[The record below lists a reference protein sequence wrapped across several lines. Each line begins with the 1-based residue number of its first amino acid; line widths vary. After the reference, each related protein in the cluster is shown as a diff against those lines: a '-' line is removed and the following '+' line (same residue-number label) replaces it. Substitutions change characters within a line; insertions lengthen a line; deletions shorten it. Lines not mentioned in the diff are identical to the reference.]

1 MGHAHSSGGHN
12 QSDSSRRMTVVLI
25 LTGLYMLAE
34 VIGGLLT
41 GSLALI
47 ADAGHMLSDFGAL
60 LLSLFAIR
68 IAQRPA
74 DPRRTYGYYRAEVL
88 AASLNGLSLV
98 AIAVF
103 IFIEAFERFES
114 PPEVEGGLMLLIACG
129 GLLVNLIGLI
139 VLHGGRSES
148 LNVRGAWLHVLT
160 DALGSVGAILGG
172 LLIWAFDWNLADPIV
187 SILIGLLVVYSS
199 WNLLRESTNIL
210 MQTTPPHIDL
220 EEIETA
226 LAEVPGLSQPHDLHV
241 WTMTDR
247 RYVLTCHITV
257 TAGHTPGDVLRT
269 AQTMIRDRFLIEHTT
284 IQTEPLDFDQ
294 STDAKPADPR

>member
-1 MGHAHSSGGHN
+1 MGHAHSSGGHDHG
-12 QSDSSRRMTVVLI
+12 DSSRRMTAVLI

-74 DPRRTYGYYRAEVL
+74 DPQRTYGYYRAEVL

-114 PPEVEGGLMLLIACG
+114 PPDVKGGPMLAIACG
-129 GLLVNLIGLI
+129 GLLVNVIGLVI
-139 VLHGGRSES
+139 LNGGRSES

-172 LLIWAFDWNLADPIV
+172 LLICACQKRVNAE
-187 SILIGLLVVYSS
+187 
-199 WNLLRESTNIL
+199 R
-210 MQTTPPHIDL
+210 QTPPANSSASPL
-220 EEIETA
+220 RCVRA
-226 LAEVPGLSQPHDLHV
+226 RL
-241 WTMTDR
+241 WTR
-247 RYVLTCHITV
+247 RPT
-257 TAGHTPGDVLRT
+257 
-269 AQTMIRDRFLIEHTT
+269 
-284 IQTEPLDFDQ
+284 
-294 STDAKPADPR
+294 